1 MTEKPLT
8 ANPEDRPVPPEGH
21 HLTRAVAAARIAA
34 ASGPEPV
41 PVPAPNTD
49 PAPGGSSAATAGRAA
64 AEQAAEAGPEA
75 DPKGPDRLGAD
86 RDAAPDGGTPAA
98 PAGVHTRPIRPMR
111 TRTGGQPLAWSGFLL
126 GGLALVFA
134 IALTVLLWRFAGEE
148 RAAPGPVATLPT
160 EDLLEM
166 ETLLDQL
173 GFPPGPPD
181 GVIDAESLAAIRDFQ
196 LTAGLPV
203 DGEPSPLL
211 LEELRAALAELT
223 GAAD

>member
-1 MTEKPLT
+1 MTDKPLT
-8 ANPEDRPVPPEGH
+8 ANPEDRPAPPEGH

-34 ASGPEPV
+34 ATGPDTAPD
-41 PVPAPNTD
+41 PAPN
-49 PAPGGSSAATAGRAA
+49 P
-64 AEQAAEAGPEA
+64 AAEASPAVGPT
-75 DPKGPDRLGAD
+75 PPGA
-86 RDAAPDGGTPAA
+86 AVAEPSLEGAYPGGVAPPA
-98 PAGVHTRPIRPMR
+98 PAGVHTRPIRPVR
-111 TRTGGQPLAWSGFLL
+111 TSAGGQPLAWSGFLL

-134 IALTVLLWRFAGEE
+134 IALAVLLWRFAGEE
-148 RAAPGPVATLPT
+148 RAAPVPVAALSTG
-160 EDLLEM
+160 EILEM

-173 GFPPGPPD
+173 GFPPGPLD

-203 DGEPSPLL
+203 DGEPSALL